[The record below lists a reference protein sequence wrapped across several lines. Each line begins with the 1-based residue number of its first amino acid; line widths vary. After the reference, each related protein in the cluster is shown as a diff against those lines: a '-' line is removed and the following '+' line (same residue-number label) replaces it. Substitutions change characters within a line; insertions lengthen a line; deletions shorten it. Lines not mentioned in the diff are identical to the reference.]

1 MVSHSI
7 VQKVRKNFA
16 IRETLVSRLRR
27 GGTGGVT
34 GALSLSSSS
43 LAVSGAVSI
52 SSIDFFV
59 GFGRPFVDERADSGG
74 GCGDD
79 TEDDGNG
86 DDWLLDVAG
95 DCEGVAGFVLVG
107 SCGVALG
114 LAGVDGGVVALA
126 TAEAVLSA
134 TVDLDFVLGFGDEI
148 VCVAVEVVT
157 ADDACGDASRLRR
170 TVLLGSLPAIVSW
183 ATCCSS

>member
-1 MVSHSI
+1 M
-7 VQKVRKNFA
+7 
-16 IRETLVSRLRR
+16 
-27 GGTGGVT
+27 T

-59 GFGRPFVDERADSGG
+59 GFGRPFVDERVEVGG
-74 GCGDD
+74 GGGGDD
-79 TEDDGNG
+79 TEDDGDGN
-86 DDWLLDVAG
+86 DWLLDGAG
-95 DCEGVAGFVLVG
+95 DCDGVAGFVLVG

-114 LAGVDGGVVALA
+114 LAGVDGEGVVVLA

-134 TVDLDFVLGFGDEI
+134 TVDFDFVLGFVDEV

-157 ADDACGDASRLRR
+157 ADGACGDASRLRR
-170 TVLLGSLPAIVSW
+170 TVLMGSTLGSLPAIDSC